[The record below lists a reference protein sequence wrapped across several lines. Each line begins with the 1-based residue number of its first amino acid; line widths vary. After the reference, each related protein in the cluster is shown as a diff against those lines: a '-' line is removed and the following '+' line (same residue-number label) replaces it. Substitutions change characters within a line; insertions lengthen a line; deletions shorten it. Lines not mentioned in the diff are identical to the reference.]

1 MTKSR
6 RRVAAILCC
15 IIFMLTAVSCGQSSQ
30 TVQTP
35 PPAASS
41 ANSQSA
47 QPTPEPKP
55 EPVTINFATA
65 GDTNMT
71 EFFNNEIVPAFNE
84 EYPHITVNV
93 VGTGP
98 GDSGSKN
105 IHTKWK
111 AQFDAGRDKWDL
123 DAACVNQSVM
133 RDMIADGLIA
143 KYVPEC
149 ENAEYV
155 NTPSSDN
162 CLGTPVTDY
171 VIPMFQSQTVIAY
184 NPSMVPNPPK
194 NFNELEE
201 WIKANPKKFGYNGV
215 KGGMSGV
222 AFVGAYLYNKTGQYT
237 LYSKGPYDAA
247 NTESWKD
254 VFKTLK
260 SLPVDYTQGN
270 AGTLD
275 KLNRGEI
282 AMGPVWVDMLLL
294 WKSEGRMDPNI
305 KMMLPEPGMPGQ
317 PMYLVVA
324 SKASNYE
331 AAKTFCDFIARPE
344 IQAKYVVEKYTWYPG
359 VDSTAVFEACSQEA
373 KDKLFSEIS
382 AEEIAK
388 KGLSLPL
395 AGYSADML
403 TIYEEVR

>member
-1 MTKSR
+1 MFRSMR
-6 RRVAAILCC
+6 SIAVILCLVVLLFG
-15 IIFMLTAVSCGQSSQ
+15 IAACGQKVPAQ
-30 TVQTP
+30 TSAQSP
-35 PPAASS
+35 PGTE
-41 ANSQSA
+41 SA
-47 QPTPEPKP
+47 QPTTEPKP

-71 EFFNNEIVPAFNE
+71 EFFNNEIIPAFNE
-84 EYPHITVNV
+84 EYPYITVNV
-93 VGTGP
+93 VGTGA
-98 GDSGSKN
+98 GDAGSKN

-111 AQFDAGRDKWDL
+111 AQLNAGSQKWDL

-133 RDMIADGLIA
+133 RDLIADGLIV
-143 KYVPEC
+143 KYVPDC

-155 NTPSSDN
+155 NTPASDN

-171 VIPMFQSQTVIAY
+171 VIPLFQSQTVIAY

-194 NFNELEE
+194 TFDELED
-201 WIKANPKKFGYNGV
+201 WIKANPNKFGYNGV

-222 AFVGAYLYNKTGQYT
+222 AFVAAYLYNKTGEYDLYT
-237 LYSKGPYDAA
+237 KGPYDPV
-247 NTESWKD
+247 NTESWQD
-254 VFKTLK
+254 VFKQLK
-260 SLPVDYTQGN
+260 SLPVVYTQGN

-275 KLNRGEI
+275 MLNRGEI
-282 AMGPVWVDMLLL
+282 AMGSVWVDMLLL

-305 KMMLPEPGMPGQ
+305 KMILPEPGMPGQ

-324 SKASNYE
+324 SKASNYN

-359 VDSTAVFEACSQEA
+359 VDSTAVFEKCTQEA
-373 KDKLFSEIS
+373 KDTLFGEIS
-382 AEEIAK
+382 AEEIAE

-395 AGYSADML
+395 AEYNNDML